1 VPARSGWNILVASPR
16 LRAHSSAQ
24 VSGAFGTPADD
35 CGIVGK
41 TSNDALYRFAVS
53 SLTVTQIATCLA
65 KLFPGWFATV
75 NEAAMSSYQWG
86 HCSDLPP

>member
-1 VPARSGWNILVASPR
+1 VEYPGGEPPFARAFLGPDVR
-16 LRAHSSAQ
+16 
-24 VSGAFGTPADD
+24 GFGTPADD
-35 CGIVGK
+35 YSIVGK